1 MPARNARWF
10 LLGTLD
16 SATVSNADGSGVA
29 FRRRDPEHFRRLL
42 GRTVALYRQLAADW
56 PRTSDAYRAAV
67 PELTSVDAW
76 RRVFERP

>member
-1 MPARNARWF
+1 
-10 LLGTLD
+10 
-16 SATVSNADGSGVA
+16 
-29 FRRRDPEHFRRLL
+29 LL